1 MLELG
6 YMTFLSF
13 EMVPVS
19 DQAIIESLILDLA
32 DYMLDTDQSYLAVFL
47 RGTDFSAPAA
57 HIFMY

>member
-13 EMVPVS
+13 VS